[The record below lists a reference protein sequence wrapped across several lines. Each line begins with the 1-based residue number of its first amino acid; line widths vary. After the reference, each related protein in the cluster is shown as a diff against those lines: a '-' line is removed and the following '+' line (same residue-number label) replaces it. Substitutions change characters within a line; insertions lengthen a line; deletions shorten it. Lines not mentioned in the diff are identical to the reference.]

1 METEDPGWLTAGSG
15 RLNILGFP
23 RRRGGLYLCGAGAGN
38 GAENCRAAG
47 VPDR

>member
-23 RRRGGLYLCGAGAGN
+23 GG
-38 GAENCRAAG
+38 EAAYTSVALEREMG
-47 VPDR
+47 PKIAVRPV